1 MADPSIQPH
10 PNPQRPTDASIQT
23 QPSVPG
29 SGAITATPPDKAA
42 PRSALAIVFL
52 VVFIDLLGFG
62 IVLPLLPLYGESYV
76 AALFAG
82 GHESGAG
89 GAVVGLLMASFSA
102 MQFVFAPV
110 WGRISD
116 RVGRRP
122 ILLIGL
128 AGSVV
133 FYTLFGYA
141 SDLPLE
147 MAALALGLL
156 FVTRLGAGIAGA
168 TIATAQAVIA
178 DCTPP
183 ERRKHGM
190 ALIGAAFGIGFTFGP
205 LVGFASLTWFPEHR
219 GAIGYAAATLS
230 FVALVLGVVLLPE
243 TRRFGAAPP
252 LDRKWFNWRGV
263 LFALRTPAIAPVV
276 LVFFLSTLGFGSFE
290 VTLSLLNKDALRLS
304 NNNNFLVFAYV
315 GFVLMLTQGFL
326 YRRLAKRL
334 SEATFIAVGIVLM
347 ALGVGSLGA
356 VSWLALQGR
365 VGPTGGGAAGVAVTL
380 LPGTYDFRLL
390 LGLLLASLTLA
401 VIGFAFLTPSAQA
414 LISRRTDPGK
424 QGEVLGVNQS
434 AAALA
439 RILGPIF
446 GLTLYGLTP
455 THLLPYGFGAALL
468 LLMLPLLP
476 RIRRG

>member
-1 MADPSIQPH
+1 MADPSIQT
-10 PNPQRPTDASIQT
+10 QPTDA
-23 QPSVPG
+23 VPAAPG
-29 SGAITATPPDKAA
+29 PDALAAAPPEAVA

-102 MQFVFAPV
+102 MQFIFAPV
-110 WGRISD
+110 WGRVSD

-122 ILLIGL
+122 ILLVGL

-141 SDLPLE
+141 SDLPLTV
-147 MAALALGLL
+147 AALALTLL
-156 FVTRLGAGIAGA
+156 FVARLGAGIAGA

-205 LVGFASLTWFPEHR
+205 LVGFAALTWFPLYR
-219 GAIGYAAATLS
+219 GAIGYAAAALS
-230 FVALVLGVVLLPE
+230 FVALVLGVILLPE

-252 LDRKWFNWRGV
+252 LDRKWFNWQGV
-263 LFALRTPAIAPVV
+263 RIALRNPAVAPVV

-290 VTLSLLNKDALRLS
+290 VTLSLLNKDALHLS
-304 NNNNFLVFAYV
+304 NNHNFLVFAYV

-334 SEATFIAVGIVLM
+334 SEATFIAIGIVLM

-356 VSWLALQGR
+356 VSWLALS
-365 VGPTGGGAAGVAVTL
+365 GP
-380 LPGTYDFRLL
+380 YDFRLL

-401 VIGFAFLTPSAQA
+401 VVGFAFLTPSAQA